1 MPLASQELPKSRLGR
16 RAPGLRGP
24 AQTADPS
31 RAAAPG
37 ERRGFP
43 PSPRVCTSAARLRG
57 QLAVDTCGPVFL
69 WLRMS
74 SLLSQALA
82 LQPWGLENLNWPKEG
97 CR

>member
-1 MPLASQELPKSRLGR
+1 M
-16 RAPGLRGP
+16 
-24 AQTADPS
+24 
-31 RAAAPG
+31 
-37 ERRGFP
+37 
-43 PSPRVCTSAARLRG
+43 
-57 QLAVDTCGPVFL
+57 DTCGPVFL